1 MIIFWILA
9 GGLLALALAFILAPL
24 VQSAP
29 PDDSMQ
35 QDALNLEVFRQRLK
49 ELDADLAAGSLDQER
64 YAAARHDLEREL
76 LYDVDPEQT
85 SPASRH
91 ASSVLGRWLLGGSL
105 VIVLPLSAVLIYLD
119 LGELDLVDPVQIAAS
134 SQGVSDAN
142 AEETA
147 SLEILVER
155 LEARLQDDPENLEG
169 WLMLGRT
176 YFATDQLQKGLKAIE
191 RAYELAPDQ
200 SEIKLAYAEAL
211 AASSPTKSLEGRPA
225 ELIRAVLEQ
234 EPDNRIA
241 RWLAGMIS
249 FQQEQFQS
257 AAVTW
262 RKILEELDPQGE
274 EAANLRQ
281 MVVEAETRAGIP
293 TTDGQVEQEVPKPA
307 EPERPAVSDTAQ
319 TPAEPATA
327 PIATD
332 AAVQE
337 PAAPAPTA
345 ADATDASDV
354 SLSVQVSLDP
364 SLADQ
369 AAPEDTVFVFA
380 RAAAGPPMPLAVQR
394 IQVRD
399 LPKTLTLDDGMAMTP
414 AMRLSAFS
422 DVVVSAR
429 VSKSGEAM
437 PQPGDLFGETDPIS
451 VATDTETSVLID
463 RIRP

>member
-24 VQSAP
+24 LKSAP
-29 PDDSMQ
+29 PDDALR

-76 LYDVDPEQT
+76 LYDVDPEQA
-85 SPASRH
+85 SPALRR
-91 ASSVLGRWLLGGSL
+91 SSSAAGRWLLGGSL
-105 VIVLPLSAVLIYLD
+105 AIVLPLSAVLLYLQ
-119 LGELDLVDPVQIAAS
+119 LGEPDSIDRVQTAAS
-134 SQGVSDAN
+134 GQGASDAD
-142 AEETA
+142 AETA
-147 SLEILVER
+147 SLETLIER
-155 LEARLQDDPENLEG
+155 LETRLEDDPDNLEG

-176 YFATDQLQKGLKAIE
+176 YFATDQMQKGLKAIE

-200 SEIKLAYAEAL
+200 ADIKLAYAEAL

-234 EPDNRIA
+234 EPEHRIA

-281 MVVEAETRAGIP
+281 MVAEAETRAGIP
-293 TTDGQVEQEVPKPA
+293 APVSDAGLAAPESP
-307 EPERPAVSDTAQ
+307 EPVAPESPQPVAPDTAQ
-319 TPAEPATA
+319 APAEPA
-327 PIATD
+327 
-332 AAVQE
+332 
-337 PAAPAPTA
+337 PTVA
-345 ADATDASDV
+345 GESGA
-354 SLSVQVSLDP
+354 SLSVQVSLD
-364 SLADQ
+364 AGIAEQ

-380 RAAAGPPMPLAVQR
+380 RAASGPPMPLAVQR

-414 AMRLSAFS
+414 AMRLSSFS
-422 DVVVSAR
+422 EVVVGAR
-429 VSKSGEAM
+429 VSKSGEAT
-437 PQPGDLFGETDPIS
+437 PQPGDLFGETDPIPLTGS
-451 VATDTETSVLID
+451 AETSVLID
-463 RIRP
+463 RVRSE